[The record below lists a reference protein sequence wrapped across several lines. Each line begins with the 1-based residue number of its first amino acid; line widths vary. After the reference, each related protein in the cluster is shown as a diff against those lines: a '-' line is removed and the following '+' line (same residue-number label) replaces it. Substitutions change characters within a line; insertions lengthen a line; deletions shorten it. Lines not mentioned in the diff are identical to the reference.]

1 MKKNKTVVAIV
12 PVREGSERVPNKNF
26 RNFFKN
32 ETLLHLKINQ
42 LKKQKLIDKIY
53 VSSNSNKAKKIANDL
68 GVNFV
73 NRSNYMC
80 SQKAKLHEYNS
91 YMLKSIPGNPH
102 VIWTM
107 VTSPLFDEYDKSIK
121 KYFANINKGF
131 DSLITTI
138 KYNDFLI
145 DHNARPL
152 NCSFGV
158 WHLLTQELQKQFQIT
173 GSVYI
178 AKKSDQLKWNYWFG
192 PRPFML
198 NIKKYQSV
206 DIDDKEDFKIAQ
218 ILYEKYF

>member
-1 MKKNKTVVAIV
+1 M
-12 PVREGSERVPNKNF
+12 R
-26 RNFFKN
+26 
-32 ETLLHLKINQ
+32 LYQLKIKQ

-53 VSSNSNKAKKIANDL
+53 VSSNSNKAKIANDL

-80 SQKAKLHEYNS
+80 SQKAKLQEYNS

-107 VTSPLFDEYDKSIK
+107 VTSPLFDEHTNQLRNIL
-121 KYFANINKGF
+121 KYKQRF

-152 NCSFGV
+152 NVVLEFG
-158 WHLLTQELQKQFQIT
+158 I
-173 GSVYI
+173 Y
-178 AKKSDQLKWNYWFG
+178 
-192 PRPFML
+192 
-198 NIKKYQSV
+198 
-206 DIDDKEDFKIAQ
+206 
-218 ILYEKYF
+218 